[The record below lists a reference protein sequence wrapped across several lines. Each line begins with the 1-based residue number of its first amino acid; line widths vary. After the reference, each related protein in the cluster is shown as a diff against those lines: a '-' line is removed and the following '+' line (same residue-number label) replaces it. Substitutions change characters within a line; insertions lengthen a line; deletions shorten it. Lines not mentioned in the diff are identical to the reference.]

1 MTLKNADV
9 LVNLQ
14 EQREQIEKQLS
25 ELKSAHDNLTANHLK
40 ILGAIDIL
48 TQIEETKETNNPPQ
62 DEVVT
67 SEEVNTPQDEVVASE
82 EDNIPESE

>member
-14 EQREQIEKQLS
+14 KQREQIEKQLS
-25 ELKSAHDNLTANHLK
+25 EFKSAHDNLNADVLVNLTANHLK

-62 DEVVT
+62 DEVV
-67 SEEVNTPQDEVVASE
+67 VPE

>member
-14 EQREQIEKQLS
+14 KQREQIEKQLS

-48 TQIEETKETNNPPQ
+48 TQIEETNNPPQ
-62 DEVVT
+62 DEVGA

>member
-1 MTLKNADV
+1 MVLKNADV
-9 LVNLQ
+9 LANLQ
-14 EQREQIEKQLS
+14 EQHEKIEKQLS

-40 ILGAIDIL
+40 ILGAIDVL
-48 TQIEETKETNNPPQ
+48 MQIEETNNPPQ
-62 DEVVT
+62 DKVVA

>member
-1 MTLKNADV
+1 MVLKNADV

-25 ELKSAHDNLTANHLK
+25 EFKSAYDNLTANHLK
-40 ILGAIDIL
+40 ILGAIDVL
-48 TQIEETKETNNPPQ
+48 MQIEETNNPPQ
-62 DEVVT
+62 DKVVA